1 MTFLAEAGALETPPP
16 ARLGEP
22 GHGPT
27 DGKHPSAEYPPA
39 VCPCAGRKHAIR
51 RLHGAQHY
59 YTPCKRISGK
69 RSDVVS
75 VASCWP
81 EAGRVTPILSTNAP
95 VAGPTIPC
103 GPRAPTP
110 SRTTAIRSV
119 NMTDKAAPKLP
130 GANGFKYR
138 EQFGVI
144 VICKDEA
151 EHKAVYERLRIQR
164 LWYGGSTPP
173 SRTMNDISGLHLRS
187 SHFGGQ
193 NLHQICTKLF

>member
-1 MTFLAEAGALETPPP
+1 MGRNIITRHARGYP
-16 ARLGEP
+16 AR
-22 GHGPT
+22 
-27 DGKHPSAEYPPA
+27 DQMWSVWQA
-39 VCPCAGRKHAIR
+39 AG
-51 RLHGAQHY
+51 QQ
-59 YTPCKRISGK
+59 
-69 RSDVVS
+69 
-75 VASCWP
+75 
-81 EAGRVTPILSTNAP
+81 AGRVTPILSTNAP

-151 EHKAVYERLRIQR
+151 EHKAVYERLKAQGYKCKVVRV
-164 LWYGGSTPP
+164 
-173 SRTMNDISGLHLRS
+173 
-187 SHFGGQ
+187 
-193 NLHQICTKLF
+193 